1 MKQIEQTIS
10 SIEVAEMVGKAHNK
24 LMRDIRDYIEQLAQ
38 SKIGHG
44 EFFQESSYKDAN
56 NQTRPCYNVTK
67 KGCEFI
73 AHKLTGVK
81 GTEFTAKYIDRFHDM
96 EDTIRQGIQQKD
108 RSSHKEKLP
117 SVNQMVK
124 NIKGALRDAGVDA
137 KYIAAEVVRIYSD
150 NGYPVKVP
158 LISDVPVLWDCT
170 TIAKELGIYSESG
183 RPHDKA
189 VSAIIQ
195 KLSVSESE
203 IVKTV
208 YSRNG
213 HDGVTVQYKDSVLRK
228 IKLWLKEN
236 GYPTLVEERNIKD
249 VLNQH
254 GWNYA
259 GSYQASRVFL
269 EDVRKTYP
277 SLKYFVDV
285 HRDSLGKDRT
295 TVTIDNKNYA
305 SILFLIGLENP
316 NYQENLEFTEKISQK
331 INEKYPNLSKGIYQ
345 KEGPGVNGVYNQ
357 DFSPF
362 TILVEMGGPEN
373 TIDEVLNTSLAFA
386 DCFLEVIREYEIR

>member
-81 GTEFTAKYIDRFHDM
+81 GTEFTAKYINRFHDM
-96 EDTIRQGIQQKD
+96 EDTIRQGIPQKD

-124 NIKGALRDAGVDA
+124 NIKGVLQDAGVDS
-137 KYIAAEVVRIYSD
+137 KYIAAEIVRIYSD
-150 NGYPVKVP
+150 NGYPVNVP
-158 LISDVPVLWDCT
+158 VLSDVPVLWNCT
-170 TIAKELGIYSESG
+170 TMAKELGILSESG

-189 VSAIIQ
+189 MSAIIQ
-195 KLSVSESE
+195 KLDIFTEE
-203 IVKTV
+203 IVRTA

-213 HDGVTVQYKDSVLRK
+213 HDGVTVQYKDSVLK
-228 IKLWLKEN
+228 KAKEWLKDNAYPAIIEYRLPN
-236 GYPTLVEERNIKD
+236 GNINKCK
-249 VLNQH
+249 VVYQ
-254 GWNYA
+254 G
-259 GSYQASRVFL
+259 GS
-269 EDVRKTYP
+269 
-277 SLKYFVDV
+277 
-285 HRDSLGKDRT
+285 
-295 TVTIDNKNYA
+295 I
-305 SILFLIGLENP
+305 I
-316 NYQENLEFTEKISQK
+316 
-331 INEKYPNLSKGIYQ
+331 
-345 KEGPGVNGVYNQ
+345 
-357 DFSPF
+357 
-362 TILVEMGGPEN
+362 
-373 TIDEVLNTSLAFA
+373 
-386 DCFLEVIREYEIR
+386 